1 MLLFLLFTFSCFISC
16 SLLSE
21 LRSVL
26 GSLRLSDW
34 FNRPGIIEVGDNFD
48 SLTRGHA
55 TQPEELTDINFDR
68 EVSKVQKLQK
78 VCNCFR
84 ICLIFLSN
92 ENDLF
97 LFYKINRRRS
107 GVKKEGR
114 FM

>member
-1 MLLFLLFTFSCFISC
+1 MSC

-68 EVSKVQKLQK
+68 EVMKHFQLVNLVWSFIRSFVHFVL
-78 VCNCFR
+78 F
-84 ICLIFLSN
+84 FFY
-92 ENDLF
+92 F
-97 LFYKINRRRS
+97 LFRNEHDLLFHYLSLFSQANGQKTN
-107 GVKKEGR
+107 
-114 FM
+114 

>member
-1 MLLFLLFTFSCFISC
+1 MFFLFHVSC

-68 EVSKVQKLQK
+68 EVMKHFQLVNLFGLLF
-78 VCNCFR
+78 VR
-84 ICLIFLSN
+84 TLACLVDFFV
-92 ENDLF
+92 LF
-97 LFYKINRRRS
+97 
-107 GVKKEGR
+107 
-114 FM
+114 

>member
-1 MLLFLLFTFSCFISC
+1 MFHLLLYFSFHDSC

-68 EVSKVQKLQK
+68 EVNYRFQLAKL
-78 VCNCFR
+78 VCSF
-84 ICLIFLSN
+84 
-92 ENDLF
+92 
-97 LFYKINRRRS
+97 
-107 GVKKEGR
+107 VH
-114 FM
+114 

>member
-1 MLLFLLFTFSCFISC
+1 MFVLFLFLSF

-68 EVSKVQKLQK
+68 EVG
-78 VCNCFR
+78 F
-84 ICLIFLSN
+84 
-92 ENDLF
+92 
-97 LFYKINRRRS
+97 
-107 GVKKEGR
+107 
-114 FM
+114 

>member
-1 MLLFLLFTFSCFISC
+1 MFSYFSC

-48 SLTRGHA
+48 SLTRGHT

-68 EVSKVQKLQK
+68 EVGLNALTNAVS
-78 VCNCFR
+78 
-84 ICLIFLSN
+84 IFLN
-92 ENDLF
+92 FFFTDQTLF
-97 LFYKINRRRS
+97 
-107 GVKKEGR
+107 V
-114 FM
+114 